1 MFQAI
6 VSICNL
12 LNLECIAYQDTSG
25 LNFTKKQCI
34 VRTIKIE
41 KDLIETYGNRFYIKK
56 DCIKLDNF
64 RKI

>member
-1 MFQAI
+1 M
-6 VSICNL
+6 
-12 LNLECIAYQDTSG
+12 
-25 LNFTKKQCI
+25 
-34 VRTIKIE
+34 E